1 LICGGAGFIGSNLV
15 KALLENGD
23 KVIVLDDFSV
33 GKLSN
38 LNIISPYDLESN
50 ENLTVVL
57 GSVLDLNLMYSLAMQ
72 VDVIYH
78 LAVQCLVKCNE
89 DPKLGHETNDT
100 GTFNVCLAAK
110 KFNVKIVYISSS
122 EVYGTAKSSPMM
134 EAHPTEP
141 QSIYGL
147 TKLVGEQ
154 YVSMFNKYHGVP
166 AVIIRPF
173 NSYGPNHRGD
183 QYAAVLTNF
192 IKRVLR
198 REPLVIHGDGEQS
211 RDLTYVSDTVQ
222 GIILLSELK
231 DGEIVNIG
239 SGESV
244 TINDL
249 AKIVSTIAGEP
260 LRVMNEPARINDV
273 FKLEAD
279 ISLARKYGYSPK
291 VTLREGIKRYLEWY
305 KKTEAIKSAKN
316 LPYRTSL
323 WMVC

>member
-1 LICGGAGFIGSNLV
+1 
-15 KALLENGD
+15 LLENGD

-38 LNIISPYDLESN
+38 LNIISPYNPESN
-50 ENLTVVL
+50 ENLTVVS
-57 GSVLDLNLMYSLAMQ
+57 GSVLDLNLLYSLAMQ

-89 DPKLGHETNDT
+89 DFKLGHETNDT

-110 KFNVKIVYISSS
+110 KFNIKIVYISSS
-122 EVYGTAKSSPMM
+122 EIYGTAQCSPMN
-134 EAHPTEP
+134 ESHPTAP

-173 NSYGPNHRGD
+173 NAYGPNHRGD

-192 IKRVLR
+192 IKCALQRK
-198 REPLVIHGDGEQS
+198 PLVIHGDGEQS
-211 RDLTYVSDTVQ
+211 RDLTFVSDTVQ
-222 GIILLSELK
+222 GIICLSKLSH
-231 DGEIVNIG
+231 GEIVNIG

-249 AKIVSTIAGEP
+249 AKITSTVAGQP
-260 LRVMNEPARINDV
+260 LTVIHEAARINDV

-279 ISLARKYGYSPK
+279 ITLARKYGYNPK
-291 VTLREGIKRYLEWY
+291 VILREGIKLYFEWY
-305 KKTEAIKSAKN
+305 KQHGD
-316 LPYRTSL
+316 Y
-323 WMVC
+323 

>member
-1 LICGGAGFIGSNLV
+1 MICGGAGFIGSNLV

-38 LNIISPYDLESN
+38 LNIISPYTPESN
-50 ENLTVVL
+50 KNLTVVS
-57 GSVLDLNLMYSLAMQ
+57 GSVLDLNLLYSLVMQ
-72 VDVIYH
+72 VDIIYH

-89 DPKLGHETNDT
+89 DFKLGHETNDT

-110 KFNVKIVYISSS
+110 RFGAKIVYISTS
-122 EVYGTAKSSPMM
+122 EVYGTAKFSPMS
-134 EAHPTEP
+134 ESHPTEP

-154 YVSMFNKYHGVP
+154 YVSMFNKYYGVP

-173 NSYGPNHRGD
+173 NAYGDNHRGD

-198 REPLVIHGDGEQS
+198 RDSLVIHGDGEQS

-260 LRVMNEPARINDV
+260 LRVINEAARINDV

-279 ISLARKYGYSPK
+279 ISLAQKYGYSPK
-291 VTLREGIKRYLEWY
+291 VTLRGGIKRYFEWY
-305 KKTEAIKSAKN
+305 KQHGD
-316 LPYRTSL
+316 Y
-323 WMVC
+323 

>member
-1 LICGGAGFIGSNLV
+1 M
-15 KALLENGD
+15 LENGD

-38 LNIISPYDLESN
+38 LDIISPYDPKSN
-50 ENLTVVL
+50 ENLTVVS
-57 GSVLDLNLMYSLAMQ
+57 GSVLDLNLLYSLAMQ

-89 DPKLGHETNDT
+89 DFKLGHETNDT

-110 KFNVKIVYISSS
+110 RFGTKIVYISSS
-122 EVYGTAKSSPMM
+122 EVYGTAQSSPMN
-134 EAHPTEP
+134 ESHPTEP

-166 AVIIRPF
+166 AVIIRPY
-173 NSYGPNHRGD
+173 NCYGENHRGD

-192 IKRVLR
+192 IKRVLQR
-198 REPLVIHGDGEQS
+198 KPLVVHGDGEQS
-211 RDLTYVSDTVQ
+211 RDLTHVSDTVQ
-222 GIILLSELK
+222 GIILLSKLSH
-231 DGEIVNIG
+231 GEIVNIG

-260 LRVMNEPARINDV
+260 LTLIHEVARINDV

-279 ISLARKYGYSPK
+279 ITLARKYGYEPK
-291 VTLREGIKRYLEWY
+291 VILREGIKLYFEWY
-305 KKTEAIKSAKN
+305 RQHGE
-316 LPYRTSL
+316 Y
-323 WMVC
+323 

>member
-1 LICGGAGFIGSNLV
+1 
-15 KALLENGD
+15 LLENGN

-38 LNIISPYDLESN
+38 LDILSPYDPKSN
-50 ENLTVVL
+50 ENLTVVS
-57 GSVLDLNLMYSLAMQ
+57 GSVLNLNLLYSLAMQ

-89 DPKLGHETNDT
+89 DFKIGHETNDT

-110 KFNVKIVYISSS
+110 RFGAKIMYISSS
-122 EVYGTAKSSPMM
+122 EVYGTAQSSPMT

-166 AVIIRPF
+166 AVIVRPF
-173 NSYGPNHRGD
+173 NCYGSNHRGD
-183 QYAAVLTNF
+183 QYAAVLTNY
-192 IKRVLR
+192 IKRALQQK
-198 REPLVIHGDGEQS
+198 PLVIHGDGEQS
-211 RDLTYVSDTVQ
+211 RDLSYVSDTVQ
-222 GIILLSELK
+222 GIILLSKLSH
-231 DGEIVNIG
+231 GEIVNIG

-249 AKIVSTIAGEP
+249 AKIVSTIAGQP
-260 LRVMNEPARINDV
+260 LTVIHEAARINDV

-279 ISLARKYGYSPK
+279 ITLARKYGYNPK
-291 VTLREGIKRYLEWY
+291 IILREGIKLYYEWY
-305 KKTEAIKSAKN
+305 KKHGE
-316 LPYRTSL
+316 Y
-323 WMVC
+323 